1 MIASHPKWRISL
13 QKPCTMYKPSL
24 VCNSYR
30 PRSEASKGYVFTG
43 ICLSIEVLYS
53 GKQTDATA
61 IDFQPIGDRLT
72 NELWD
77 FKVQWQWCLSV
88 YHHGRAVRILLECIL
103 VKVWL
108 FNKVQLHTGC
118 LYPFL
123 HMGWEAWPHLHLDG
137 NSKSINI
144 C

>member
-1 MIASHPKWRISL
+1 MKITNRTTLLNQCHIIS
-13 QKPCTMYKPSL
+13 T
-24 VCNSYR
+24 NNYR
-30 PRSEASKGYVFTG
+30 PRSEASEGYVFTG

-53 GKQTDATA
+53 GKQTDTTA

-103 VKVWL
+103 VL
-108 FNKVQLHTGC
+108 FLKTLC
-118 LYPFL
+118 L
-123 HMGWEAWPHLHLDG
+123 
-137 NSKSINI
+137 S
-144 C
+144 